1 MDCPITRWAKTSKVL
16 KIMFEDTF
24 AINVYKIKEIS
35 FEKHYYCT
43 ILAIFS
49 PSCSNFFLPMCYI
62 LHCMY
67 SLFWYSLY

>member
-35 FEKHYYCT
+35 F
-43 ILAIFS
+43 
-49 PSCSNFFLPMCYI
+49 
-62 LHCMY
+62 
-67 SLFWYSLY
+67 